1 MASLSSSF
9 LIAPPSVSSINSTL
23 ANPDSSSYSATLLSS
38 NVNPAS
44 VNPRALP
51 EPANSIEAVKPFI
64 AGMNMNGGGSGGGSR
79 GGSRRS
85 KIHRKRINNIS
96 NMYKM
101 KGSRKTIR
109 RRISKIKSRLR
120 SRFSTKSRKNHK
132 RSNRKRVGMKG
143 GYSGQY
149 LSNVPYT
156 PTYSTGGHLSP
167 SLSALATP
175 APYHLLPN
183 TAIDNLNHNALNSFG
198 NSGSGM
204 GFPSRG
210 AY

>member
-1 MASLSSSF
+1 MASLSSSY
-9 LIAPPSVSSINSTL
+9 LIAPYSVSSINSSL
-23 ANPDSSSYSATLLSS
+23 VNPDSSDPSPTLFSS

-51 EPANSIEAVKPFI
+51 EPVNNIQAAMPYIPGV
-64 AGMNMNGGGSGGGSR
+64 GMSGGSKKHR
-79 GGSRRS
+79 
-85 KIHRKRINNIS
+85 KIHIKRINNIS

-109 RRISKIKSRLR
+109 RRIRQIKSRLR
-120 SRFSTKSRKNHK
+120 SRFGMKSRKNHK
-132 RSNRKRVGMKG
+132 RSRSGMKG
-143 GYSGQY
+143 GYSQY
-149 LSNVPYT
+149 MNNVPYT
-156 PTYSTGGHLSP
+156 PNYSMGGPLSP
-167 SLSALATP
+167 ALSALATP

-183 TAIDNLNHNALNSFG
+183 ADGIDNLNHNALNSFG

-210 AY
+210 SY